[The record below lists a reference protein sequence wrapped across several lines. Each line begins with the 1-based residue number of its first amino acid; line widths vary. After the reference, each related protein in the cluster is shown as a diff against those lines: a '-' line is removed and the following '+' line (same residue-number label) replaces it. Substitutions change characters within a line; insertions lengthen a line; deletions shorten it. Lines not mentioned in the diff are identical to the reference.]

1 MFSSALKRAL
11 GEVKGGWKRSVHA
24 ASFSANSCTGLFIPS
39 VLILL
44 LLKFAAVNLIETRYT
59 PRGFSL
65 FFAVQL
71 YRKKDYLPILFG

>member
-39 VLILL
+39 VLIILL
-44 LLKFAAVNLIETRYT
+44 LLQDDYDRPRKQAWSVAILNLADEKFLRC
-59 PRGFSL
+59 
-65 FFAVQL
+65 
-71 YRKKDYLPILFG
+71 